1 MKKRLLCSTILAM
14 MPLLAAGAA
23 QAQTAANIAS
33 INLLKDFSLLPST
46 PAGQSVLT
54 QNLTKAISINNN
66 SSSVVRAQAVS
77 DNTVAALVG
86 TISNGRSVAD
96 GLGSNLVAVFATKN
110 TLAQNYSSTATST
123 AYSNLF
129 NQINTLITASD
140 SAVTKNY
147 FATGNIN
154 GVAAGAANA
163 QPAQGVSL
171 PAGGVFNVYDVFY
184 APSASTA
191 NKVGDS
197 RPFQVAPSQ
206 IQTFT
211 APDYFGVS
219 TNTGT
224 DILPTLG
231 SNASFPSGHATAGL
245 ASSILLA
252 MMVPE
257 RFQQELVRGAEFA
270 NSRVVLGV
278 HYPLDVI
285 GARIQSLYALTQI
298 LNNNPDYLNK
308 TVPGLLGGTITTT
321 GDFKS
326 LYATAQTDLRAL
338 LNTCGTSIAACAAA
352 SATDRFSDAAVNKA
366 NYNTWLTYGLSP
378 VGATNLAPVVPVGAE
393 VLIATRFPYLT
404 SAQQRD
410 VLASTEIASG
420 QPLDDGSGYARLNLY
435 AAADGYGSFD
445 STVTVMMDASKG
457 GFNAADSWNNNIS
470 GAGGL
475 IKNGAGLLTL
485 TGADTY
491 AGATVVN
498 GGVLE
503 IAGSI
508 VSPTT
513 VNAGGVLA
521 GAGTVGSVTVN
532 GGVLAPGA
540 VLSPGT
546 MTVSGALSFAPG
558 SSLAIRATP
567 TTTDRVTVSQTASLG
582 GAVNV
587 TASGMVST
595 SARSRILSAASVTG
609 TFSGGVTSNLTFL
622 TPSLGYDS
630 ANVYLSFARNGVSY
644 ASAATNT
651 NQRNMGAA
659 LDAASRTT
667 LSGAGATLVGSFNQL
682 NAAQAAATLTSL
694 SAEIGGVEASQA
706 LMLGGAISDTVA
718 DQARR
723 ARLDDDGALTRV
735 SRQDAKGPAS
745 ALRTWRAW
753 GSFFGGGVHM
763 DADTTQGASNVKGT
777 HSGAAVGIDYLAS
790 ADRLGG
796 RPTAIFGFDVGASG
810 ASVKA
815 GAASSSLTG
824 LHVGAYAQ
832 ALIDQNY
839 MLASAQYS
847 HFSVGRTRSAG
858 GFAAVGA
865 DALSADPDSNE
876 IRARLEAGR
885 DFAMGSINAT
895 PFVAMELARL
905 NIGGFSERGG
915 LGVVNLSAASQTV
928 QSAPLFVGARF
939 SGFMELDGGWRV
951 RPSASLAWLHEFS
964 RDRSVTQTFTA
975 LPGFSFA
982 ASGPR
987 AGADAA
993 RFTGGVDLS
1002 SKQGFTLFAE
1012 VQGEIA
1018 KGARSIGAKGGLR
1031 YAW

>member
-1 MKKRLLCSTILAM
+1 MLV
-14 MPLLAAGAA
+14 AGAA

-46 PAGQSVLT
+46 LAGQTVLT
-54 QNLTKAISINNN
+54 QNLAKAISVNNN

-77 DNTVAALVG
+77 DNTIAALIG

-96 GLGSNLVAVFATKN
+96 GLGSNLVSVFATKN

-147 FATGNIN
+147 FASGNIN
-154 GVAAGAANA
+154 GVAAGASGAT
-163 QPAQGVSL
+163 PAQGVSL

-184 APSASTA
+184 APSPSTA

-219 TNTGT
+219 TNTAT

-231 SNASFPSGHATAGL
+231 TNASFPSGHATAGL
-245 ASSILLA
+245 ASSMLLA

-308 TVPGLLGGTITTT
+308 TLPGLLGGTITTT
-321 GDFKS
+321 GDFKA
-326 LYATAQTDLRAL
+326 LYATAQSDLRAL
-338 LNTCGTSIAACAAA
+338 LGACGTTIAACAAT

-366 NYNTWLTYGLSP
+366 NYTTWLTYGLSP
-378 VGATNLAPVVPVGAE
+378 VGPTNLAPVVPVGAE

-410 VLASTEIASG
+410 VLASTELPSG

-435 AAADGYGSFD
+435 AAADGYGKFD
-445 STVTVMMDASKG
+445 STVTITMDASKG

-475 IKNGAGLLTL
+475 IKTGAGVLTL

-513 VNAGGVLA
+513 VNAGGMLA
-521 GAGTVGSVTVN
+521 GAGTVGSVSVN

-540 VLSPGT
+540 VLAPGT

-567 TTTDRVTVSQTASLG
+567 TTTDRLTVSQAASLG
-582 GAVNV
+582 GSVNV
-587 TASGMVST
+587 IASGMVST
-595 SARSRILSAASVTG
+595 SARARIVSAASVTG
-609 TFSGGVTSNLTFL
+609 TFSGVTSNLTFL

-644 ASAATNT
+644 ASAATSS
-651 NQRNMGAA
+651 NQISMGAA

-667 LSGAGATLVGSFNQL
+667 PSGAGATLVGSFNQL
-682 NAAQAAATLTSL
+682 NAAQAAAALTSL
-694 SAEIGGVEASQA
+694 STEIGSVEASEA
-706 LMLGGAISDTVA
+706 LMLGGAISETVA

-735 SRQDAKGPAS
+735 SRQDAKGPATP
-745 ALRTWRAW
+745 LRTWRAW

-763 DADTTQGASNVKGT
+763 DADALQGASNVKGT
-777 HSGAAVGIDYLAS
+777 HSGAAVGIDYLAN
-790 ADRLGG
+790 ADLLGG
-796 RPTAIFGFDVGASG
+796 RPTAVFGFDVGASG
-810 ASVKA
+810 SSVKA
-815 GAASSSLTG
+815 GAASSSMTG
-824 LHVGAYAQ
+824 LHIGAYAQ
-832 ALIDQNY
+832 ALFDQAY
-839 MLASAQYS
+839 VLANAQYS

-858 GFAAVGA
+858 GFAAVGV
-865 DALSADPDSNE
+865 DSLSADPNSTE
-876 IRARLEAGR
+876 IRGRLEAGR

-895 PFVAMELARL
+895 PFVAMELAL
-905 NIGGFSERGG
+905 LHIGGFSERGPLG
-915 LGVVNLSAASQTV
+915 LVNLSAAGQTL
-928 QSAPLFVGARF
+928 QSAPLFVGARI
-939 SGFMELDGGWRV
+939 SGFTELEGGWRV
-951 RPSASLAWLHEFS
+951 RPAASLAWVHEFS
-964 RDRSVTQTFTA
+964 RDRSVIQSFAA
-975 LPGFSFA
+975 LPGYSFS
-982 ASGPR
+982 ASGLR

-993 RFTGGVDLS
+993 RFTGGFDLS
-1002 SKQGFTLFAE
+1002 NKQGFALFAE
-1012 VQGEIA
+1012 VQGDVA
-1018 KGARSIGAKGGLR
+1018 KGSRSIGAKGGLR

>member
-1 MKKRLLCSTILAM
+1 M
-14 MPLLAAGAA
+14 AAGVA

-46 PAGQSVLT
+46 AAGQSVLT
-54 QNLTKAISINNN
+54 QNLAKAISINNN
-66 SSSVVRAQAVS
+66 SSAAVRAQAVS
-77 DNTVAALVG
+77 DNTIAALIG

-96 GLGSNLVAVFATKN
+96 GLGSNLLAVFAAKN

-123 AYSNLF
+123 AYSSLF
-129 NQINTLITASD
+129 NQINTLITGGD
-140 SAVTKNY
+140 SAVAKNF

-154 GVAAGAANA
+154 GVAAGAQGATV
-163 QPAQGVSL
+163 AQGVSL
-171 PAGGVFNVYDVFY
+171 PPGGVFNVYDVFY
-184 APSASTA
+184 APSSSTA

-219 TNTGT
+219 TNTAT

-231 SNASFPSGHATAGL
+231 TNASFPSGHATAGL
-245 ASSILLA
+245 ASSMLLA

-326 LYATAQTDLRAL
+326 LYATAQSDLRAL
-338 LNTCGTSIAACAAA
+338 LNTCGTSIAACATA
-352 SATDRFSDAAVNKA
+352 SATDRFSDPSVNKS
-366 NYNTWLTYGLSP
+366 NYNTWLTYGLAP

-410 VLASTEIASG
+410 VLASTELASG

-435 AAADGYGSFD
+435 AAADGYGKFD
-445 STVTVMMDASKG
+445 GTVTVAMDASKG

-475 IKNGAGLLTL
+475 IKNGSGLLTL

-498 GGVLE
+498 GGMLE

-508 VSPTT
+508 VSSTT
-513 VNAGGVLA
+513 VNAGGMLA

-546 MTVSGALSFAPG
+546 MTVSGALSFAAG
-558 SSLAIRATP
+558 SSLSIRATP
-567 TTTDRVTVSQTASLG
+567 ATTDRVTVSQAASLG
-582 GAVNV
+582 GSVSV

-595 SARSRILSAASVTG
+595 SARTKILSAASVTG
-609 TFSGGVTSNLTFL
+609 TFSGVTSNLTFL

-630 ANVYLSFARNGVSY
+630 ANVYLSFARSGVSY
-644 ASAATNT
+644 ASAATSS
-651 NQRNMGAA
+651 NQRSMGSA
-659 LDAASRTT
+659 LDAASRTV
-667 LSGAGATLVGSFNQL
+667 LSGAGAALIGSFNQL
-682 NAAQAAATLTSL
+682 DAAQAAAALTSL
-694 SAEIGGVEASQA
+694 SAEIGGVEASEA
-706 LMLGGAISDTVA
+706 LMLGRAMSETVA

-735 SRQDAKGPAS
+735 SRQDAKGPVTP
-745 ALRTWRAW
+745 LRTWRAW

-763 DADTTQGASNVKGT
+763 DADNNMGASNVKGT
-777 HSGAAVGIDYLAS
+777 QSGAAVGIDYLAT

-796 RPTAIFGFDVGASG
+796 RPTAVFGFDIGASG
-810 ASVKA
+810 ASVKT

-824 LHVGAYAQ
+824 HHVGAYAQ
-832 ALIDQNY
+832 ALFDQNY
-839 MLASAQYS
+839 VLASTQYS

-858 GFAAVGA
+858 GVAAVGA
-865 DALSADPDSNE
+865 DTLSADPDSTE

-885 DFAMGSINAT
+885 DFAMGSVNAT

-905 NIGGFSERGG
+905 HIGSFVERGA
-915 LGVVNLSAASQTV
+915 LGVVNLSADGQTV
-928 QSAPLFVGARF
+928 QSAPLFVGARI
-939 SGFMELDGGWRV
+939 SGFAQLEGGWRV
-951 RPSASLAWLHEFS
+951 RPAASLAWVHEFN
-964 RDRSVTQTFTA
+964 RDRSVTQAFAA
-975 LPGFSFA
+975 LPGSSFS

-993 RFTGGVDLS
+993 RFTAGFDLS
-1002 SKQGFTLFAE
+1002 NKQGLALFAE
-1012 VQGEIA
+1012 VQGEAA

>member
-1 MKKRLLCSTILAM
+1 MLSV
-14 MPLLAAGAA
+14 GAA

-33 INLLKDFSLLPST
+33 INLLNGFSLLPST
-46 PAGQSVLT
+46 AAGQSVLT
-54 QNLTKAISINNN
+54 QNLAKALSINNN
-66 SSSVVRAQAVS
+66 SSAAVRAQAVS
-77 DNTVAALVG
+77 DNTIAALIG

-96 GLGSNLVAVFATKN
+96 GLGSNLVTVFATKN
-110 TLAQNYSSTATST
+110 TLAQNYSSTGTST
-123 AYSNLF
+123 AYTNLF

-154 GVAAGAANA
+154 GVAAGATGATL
-163 QPAQGVSL
+163 AQGVSL
-171 PAGGVFNVYDVFY
+171 PPGGVFNVYDVFY

-197 RPFQVAPSQ
+197 RPFQVTPSQ

-219 TNTGT
+219 TNTAT

-231 SNASFPSGHATAGL
+231 TNASFPSGHATAGF
-245 ASSILLA
+245 ASSMLLA

-321 GDFKS
+321 SDFKS
-326 LYATAQTDLRAL
+326 LYATAQSDLRAL
-338 LNTCGTSIAACAAA
+338 LNTCGASIAACAAS

-366 NYNTWLTYGLSP
+366 NYTNWLTYGLSP

-445 STVTVMMDASKG
+445 STVTVTMDASKG

-470 GAGGL
+470 GTGGL
-475 IKNGAGLLTL
+475 VKNGTGLLTL
-485 TGADTY
+485 TGANTY

-508 VSPTT
+508 VSSTT

-521 GAGTVGSVTVN
+521 GAGTAGSVTVN

-540 VLSPGT
+540 VLTPGT
-546 MTVSGALSFAPG
+546 MTVSGALSFSQG
-558 SSLAIRATP
+558 SSVAIRVTP
-567 TTTDRVTVSQTASLG
+567 TVTDRVTASQAASLG
-582 GAVNV
+582 GSVGV

-595 SARSRILSAASVTG
+595 SARSRILAAASVTG
-609 TFSGGVTSNLTFL
+609 TFSGVTSNLTFL
-622 TPSLGYDS
+622 TPSLAYDS

-667 LSGAGATLVGSFNQL
+667 LSGAGATLIGSFNQL
-682 NAAQAAATLTSL
+682 DAAQSAAALSSL
-694 SAEIGGVEASQA
+694 SAEIGGIEASEA
-706 LMLGGAISDTVA
+706 LMLGGAISETVA

-735 SRQDAKGPAS
+735 SRLDAKGPVTP
-745 ALRTWRAW
+745 LRTWRAW

-763 DADTTQGASNVKGT
+763 DADTTMGASNMKGT

-796 RPTAIFGFDVGASG
+796 LPTAIFGVNVGTSG

-815 GAASSSLTG
+815 GAASSSLSG
-824 LHVGAYAQ
+824 LHIGTYTQ
-832 ALIDQNY
+832 ALFEQNY
-839 MLASAQYS
+839 VLASAQYS

-858 GFAAVGA
+858 GFAAVGVE
-865 DALSADPDSNE
+865 ALSADPDSSE
-876 IRARLEAGR
+876 IRARIETGR
-885 DFAMGSINAT
+885 DFDIGSINAT

-915 LGVVNLSAASQTV
+915 LGVANLSTASQTV
-928 QSAPLFVGARF
+928 QSAPLFVGARI
-939 SGFMELDGGWRV
+939 SGFKELEGGWRV
-951 RPSASLAWLHEFS
+951 RPSASLAWVHEFS
-964 RDRSVTQTFTA
+964 PDRSITQAFAA
-975 LPGFSFA
+975 LPGYSFS

-993 RFTGGVDLS
+993 RFTAGFDLS
-1002 SKQGFTLFAE
+1002 NKQGFALFAD
-1012 VQGEIA
+1012 VQGEVS
-1018 KGARSIGAKGGLR
+1018 KGTHSIGARGGLR
-1031 YAW
+1031 YTW